1 MNGAAFAD
9 TIKVGVVG
17 PFSGPF
23 AIQGKN
29 FKAGIDAYMALNGSK
44 VGDDDIEI
52 VYRDMPQADPAQAKA
67 LAQELVVK
75 EGVQYLAGFY
85 FTPDAMAVTPLLEQ
99 ANVPLVIMN
108 AATSAIVT
116 KSPLVVRTS
125 FTLWQT
131 SVPMAK
137 VANER
142 GVKKVITV
150 VSDYGPG
157 VDAET
162 AFTTTFEADGGEIVE
177 SIRMPLST
185 NDFSPIMQRVKDSG
199 AEAVFAFLPSGPT
212 TLGFVKSYN
221 ENGAEGGR
229 HPVPGARRPD
239 PGIRPAG
246 ARRLARSASSP
257 PSTMRS
263 RTIRPRTRSSSRP
276 HARRSAIRPNSRF
289 PSVGAYDGMHVIYK
303 MIEATGGKQD
313 AQKAVDAVKGLAWE
327 SPRGPVS
334 IDAESRH
341 ITQNIYLREVAKA
354 EDGTYYNKEIA
365 TFEKHDRSWS
375 RGSEIGAFLP
385 HRPGADASGTDLT
398 RRAARSCRPS
408 SASRSTRWPT
418 AWCCSSSRSAC
429 R

>member
-1 MNGAAFAD
+1 MKTILLAAAAAIALCGTAFAD

-29 FKAGIDAYMALNGSK
+29 FKAGIDAYMALNGAK
-44 VGDDDIEI
+44 VGDDDIQI
-52 VYRDMPQADPAQAKA
+52 VYRDLPTPDPAKSKA
-67 LAQELVVK
+67 LSQELVVK
-75 EGVQYLAGFY
+75 EGVQYLAGYY
-85 FTPDAMAVTPLLEQ
+85 FTPDAMAATPLLEQ
-99 ANVPLVIMN
+99 ANVPMVIMN

-137 VANER
+137 EAKER

-157 VDAET
+157 VDAEK
-162 AFTTTFEADGGEIVE
+162 AFTTTFKGDGGEIVD

-199 AEAVFAFLPSGPT
+199 ADAVFAFLPSGPT
-212 TLGFVKSYN
+212 TLGFLKSYN
-221 ENGAEGGR
+221 ENGLKQAGIQFLAPGDLTQESDLPALGDAALGILTTFHYSVAHDSPENKKFVEAARKAIGNPAELTF
-229 HPVPGARRPD
+229 
-239 PGIRPAG
+239 PA
-246 ARRLARSASSP
+246 
-257 PSTMRS
+257 
-263 RTIRPRTRSSSRP
+263 
-276 HARRSAIRPNSRF
+276 
-289 PSVGAYDGMHVIYK
+289 VGAYDGMHVIYK
-303 MIEATGGKQD
+303 MIEATGGEQD
-313 AQKAVDAVKGLAWE
+313 AQKAVDAVKGMAWE

-354 EDGTYYNKEIA
+354 EDGTYYNKEIK
-365 TFEKHDRSWS
+365 TFANMKD
-375 RGSEIGAFLP
+375 
-385 HRPGADASGTDLT
+385 PGL
-398 RRAARSCRPS
+398 AAK
-408 SASRSTRWPT
+408 
-418 AWCCSSSRSAC
+418 
-429 R
+429 

>member
-1 MNGAAFAD
+1 MKRMLLAAVAVIALGGTALAD

-29 FKAGIDAYMALNGSK
+29 FKAGIDAWTALNGAK
-44 VGDDDIEI
+44 VGNDDVEI
-52 VYRDMPQADPAQAKA
+52 VYRDLPAANPAQAKS
-67 LAQELVVK
+67 LAQDLVVK
-75 EGVQYLAGFY
+75 EHVQYLAGFY

-99 ANVPLVIMN
+99 ANVPMVIMN

-137 VANER
+137 VAAQR
-142 GVKKVITV
+142 GIKKVITV

-162 AFTTTFEADGGEIVE
+162 AFATTFKADGGEIVQ
-177 SIRMPLST
+177 SVRMPLST
-185 NDFSPIMQRVKDSG
+185 TDFSPIMQRVKDSG

-212 TLGFVKSYN
+212 TLGFLKSYN
-221 ENGAEGGR
+221 ENGVKQAGIQFLAPGDLTQESDLAALGDTALGVTTTFHYSLAHDSAENNKF
-229 HPVPGARRPD
+229 VAAARTAI
-239 PGIRPAG
+239 GNPAE
-246 ARRLARSASSP
+246 LS
-257 PSTMRS
+257 
-263 RTIRPRTRSSSRP
+263 
-276 HARRSAIRPNSRF
+276 F
-289 PSVGAYDGMHVIYK
+289 PSVSAYDGMRVIYK

-313 AQKAVDAVKGLAWE
+313 AKKAVDAVKGMAWE

-334 IDAESRH
+334 IDPESRH

-354 EDGTYYNKEIA
+354 ADGTYYNKEIQ
-365 TFEKHDRSWS
+365 TFPNMTD
-375 RGSEIGAFLP
+375 
-385 HRPGADASGTDLT
+385 PGL
-398 RRAARSCRPS
+398 AA
-408 SASRSTRWPT
+408 AK
-418 AWCCSSSRSAC
+418 
-429 R
+429 